1 MSGHFQDQYTYNW
14 PLPLAA
20 ITIIM
25 AVSMLVVS
33 MFLQRYFVRGLTSGV
48 LKG

>member
-20 ITIIM
+20 ITIM

-33 MFLQRYFVRGLTSGV
+33 MFLQRYFVRGLTSGA